1 MPAARRMPALIEAAS
16 MLEPVEAR
24 LEPEG
29 FACWTWTWPWEG
41 IWLMGDACP
50 EFAVPEGMEAEGM
63 ETAGEED
70 AGIVWK
76 ACISRRVQACL
87 YRGVCIFKP
96 IPLSEHILRYGR
108 AHTLRVHR
116 FNSIYCRVQACLY
129 RGVCILKTI
138 YKTYKHNSQHKPGC
152 PGLLND

>member
-1 MPAARRMPALIEAAS
+1 MPIKNDS
-16 MLEPVEAR
+16 H
-24 LEPEG
+24 
-29 FACWTWTWPWEG
+29 
-41 IWLMGDACP
+41 IQQHS
-50 EFAVPEGMEAEGM
+50 
-63 ETAGEED
+63 
-70 AGIVWK
+70 
-76 ACISRRVQACL
+76 ACISRRVQACLYRGVCIFKPIPLSEHILRYGQAHTLRLHRFNSIYCRVQACL

-108 AHTLRVHR
+108 AHTLRLHR